1 MKLNTNLIIGA
12 ALVGGG
18 AYYAYTKGWFGKKPP
33 IGKSAEQIAKEQAQ
47 AELDKIAAE
56 QAAAKKVVVNEKKV
70 VKDVKQAN
78 NILNPKS
85 YEGKVA
91 AIQNDLGCGLIDGNP
106 GSKETSETN
115 RKYAAKYGLDKG
127 IISPLNIDYYKSKV
141 DKKLT
146 LVAQKAI
153 AQKEA
158 AKKATAVNIAN
169 DAKKFLELVNRGKY
183 KATAN
188 KDFIANAYTFDK
200 LKGTFVDIK
209 EPRRFKKGDVFSYGQ
224 FSKSPRGAYV
234 MWYKGGNPAS
244 TILYALNPADF
255 LVTL

>member
-1 MKLNTNLIIGA
+1 MKLNNNLIIGA
-12 ALVGGG
+12 ALLGGG

-47 AELDKIAAE
+47 AELDKIADQ
-56 QAAAKKVVVNEKKV
+56 QAAAAAAAAAIVKTKNE
-70 VKDVKQAN
+70 VKQAST
-78 NILNPKS
+78 ITNPKS
-85 YEGKVA
+85 YAGKVSY
-91 AIQNDLGCGLIDGNP
+91 IQKELGIKEDGDP
-106 GSKETSETN
+106 GRSANSQTN
-115 RKYAAKYGLDKG
+115 KKYASVYGLDKG

-141 DKKLT
+141 DNRFT
-146 LVAQKAI
+146 LVAQKAA

-158 AKKATAVNIAN
+158 TKKATAVNVAN

-200 LKGTFVDIK
+200 LKGTYVDIK
-209 EPRRFKKGDVFSYGQ
+209 EQRRFKKGDIVSYGQ

>member
-1 MKLNTNLIIGA
+1 MKTNYNLIIGA

-18 AYYAYTKGWFGKKPP
+18 AYYAYKKGWFGKRPP
-33 IGKSAEQIAKEQAQ
+33 MGKSAEQIALEQNQSVIDKAI
-47 AELDKIAAE
+47 AEKDAE
-56 QAAAKKVVVNEKKV
+56 VKKVAET
-70 VKDVKQAN
+70 KQLAKAVSQAT

-85 YEGKVA
+85 FAGKVSD
-91 AIQNDLGCGLIDGNP
+91 IQKALGIAQDGNP
-106 GSKETSETN
+106 GTSAGSQTN
-115 RKYAAKYGLDKG
+115 KNYAAVYGLDKG
-127 IISPLNIDYYKSKV
+127 IISTQNIDYYKSKV
-141 DKKLT
+141 DKRLT

-158 AKKATAVNIAN
+158 AKKATAVNVAN
-169 DAKKFLELVNRGKY
+169 DAKKFLELVNNGKY

-188 KDFIANAYTFDK
+188 KDFTANAYTFDR
-200 LKGTFVDIK
+200 LKGTYVDIK
-209 EPRRFKKGDVFSYGQ
+209 EPRRFKKGDIFSYGQ

-244 TILYALNPADF
+244 TILYSLNPADF